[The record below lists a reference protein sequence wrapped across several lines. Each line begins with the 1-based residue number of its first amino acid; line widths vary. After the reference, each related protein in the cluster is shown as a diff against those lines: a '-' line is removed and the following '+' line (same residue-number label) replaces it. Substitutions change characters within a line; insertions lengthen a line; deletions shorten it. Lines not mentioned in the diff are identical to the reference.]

1 MSEDVTPYGT
11 EGNKPYQIR
20 AYREQAGLSQGEL
33 GTLLGVTRQTIAAW
47 EKGERA
53 PSLEQLSKIARA
65 LNVPLDLLLGEVE
78 EAGPSLLFRSDNPE
92 SLSPELRGL
101 LARKYQDYASIEKMT
116 GELSALPPSHNLEGY
131 DPMTSEA
138 MGREV
143 RDWLG
148 VEQAP
153 LGDVLSLLEGKGIK
167 VIMHPLPNE
176 VSGLSAYTEE
186 LGGVIFVNAN
196 HPTERKYFTAL
207 HELGHLIFHRRE
219 YGKPQTGKDRE
230 KEYTVNHFAGA
241 VLMPRNVVEKEL
253 RNYRRQWIPEPLLQD
268 LKLRYQVSMRAILIR
283 ANQVGLMTT
292 AQKRQQYDALDKK
305 YGPTEEKPELPPP
318 QTLRR
323 LERLVYLALLKEEI
337 TTSRAAEILSKPL
350 IEVHRALQGWLEEG
364 SET

>member
-1 MSEDVTPYGT
+1 MSEDVMPYNTGAT
-11 EGNKPYQIR
+11 GQFQIR
-20 AYREQAGLSQGEL
+20 TYREQANLSQGEL

-53 PSLEQLSKIARA
+53 PSLEQLSKLARA

-92 SLSPELRGL
+92 SLGPELRSL
-101 LARKYQDYASIEKMT
+101 LAHKYQDYASVEKMI
-116 GELSALPPSHNLEGY
+116 GDLSALPPSHNLEGY
-131 DPMTSEA
+131 DPLTSEA

-167 VIMHPLPNE
+167 VILHPLPNDI
-176 VSGLSAYTEE
+176 SGLSAYTEE
-186 LGGVIFVNAN
+186 LGGVIFVNSG

-219 YGKPQTGKDRE
+219 YGKPQAGKDRE
-230 KEYTVNHFAGA
+230 KENTANHFAGA

-268 LKLRYQVSMRAILIR
+268 LKLRYQVSMRLVLIR
-283 ANQVGLMTT
+283 ANQVGMTPT
-292 AQKRQQYDALDKK
+292 TLKRQQYDALDKK
-305 YGPTEEKPELPPP
+305 YGPTKELPELPPP
-318 QTLRR
+318 RTLRR
-323 LERLVYLALLKEEI
+323 LERLVYQALLKEEI
-337 TTSRAAEILSKPL
+337 TTSRAAEILGKPL
-350 IEVHRALQGWLEEG
+350 VEVRRELQDWLEEG
-364 SET
+364 NAP